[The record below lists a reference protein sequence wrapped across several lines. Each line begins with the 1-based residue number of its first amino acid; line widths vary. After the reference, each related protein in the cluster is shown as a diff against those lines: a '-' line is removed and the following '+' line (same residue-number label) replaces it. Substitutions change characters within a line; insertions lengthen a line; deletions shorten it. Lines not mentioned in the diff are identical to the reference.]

1 MMVGMMVQMVM
12 MGANEA
18 HMILAYFVNADFIAD
33 RVLGV
38 NGRMAVV
45 VEWSWR
51 DSFPNLRLPSRNINA
66 ANAHAIGQIR
76 SE

>member
-1 MMVGMMVQMVM
+1 MMVGMMVQVVM

-38 NGRMAVV
+38 KWSNGRGGRMVV
-45 VEWSWR
+45 
-51 DSFPNLRLPSRNINA
+51 A
-66 ANAHAIGQIR
+66 
-76 SE
+76 